1 MNLKTFYHHLKSGF
15 GAGGF
20 DSADLEA
27 RWIVVHVTGATI
39 VDIMATPDT
48 PVTAAQIQAAEDI
61 LKRRL
66 AGEPLSRI
74 FGEREF
80 RGLPFYLSPDTLD
93 PRPDTEVLVEAALAY
108 AATLTEPP
116 RILDMGTGTGCIL
129 LSLLHAL
136 PNAYGVA
143 VDLSPGAVDVA
154 RQNARR
160 HGVESR
166 ADIRCGSWFE
176 PIRADEQFHIIVSN
190 PPYIRESVIESLSPE
205 VKNHD
210 PILALSGGFDG
221 LAAYKAI
228 MGDLKKHLFSGG
240 RAFFE
245 IGFDQAEDLARL
257 VDDSHA
263 TLIRTQADYGGNPR
277 VVEITYGEN

>member
-1 MNLKTFYHHLKSGF
+1 MSIGLFYRDIKHQL
-15 GAGGF
+15 GAGGVN
-20 DSADLEA
+20 SADLEA
-27 RWIVVHVTGATI
+27 RWIVAHVTGATMADI
-39 VDIMATPDT
+39 VAAPDT
-48 PVTAAQIQAAEDI
+48 PVTAAQFQAAEDI

-74 FGEREF
+74 FGMREF
-80 RGLPFYLSPDTLD
+80 RGLSFSLSPDTLD
-93 PRPDTEVLVEAALAY
+93 PRPDTEVLVEAVLAY

-116 RILDMGTGTGCIL
+116 RILDLGTGTGCIL
-129 LSLLHAL
+129 ISLLHAI

-143 VDLSPGAVDVA
+143 VDLSPGAVDAA

-190 PPYIRESVIESLSPE
+190 PPYIREAVIESLSPE

-210 PILALSGGFDG
+210 PILALSGGIDG
-221 LAAYKAI
+221 LAAYKVI

-257 VDDSHA
+257 VGDSHA

>member
-1 MNLKTFYHHLKSGF
+1 VSTDALYRRLKAVL
-15 GAGGF
+15 AEGGV
-20 DSADLEA
+20 DSAPLEA
-27 RWIVVHVTGATI
+27 RWIVTHVTGRTMA
-39 VDIMATPDT
+39 DILAAPDT
-48 PVTAAQIQAAEDI
+48 PVTDEQRGAAEEI
-61 LKRRL
+61 LTRRL

-74 FGEREF
+74 FGAREF
-80 RGLPFYLSPDTLD
+80 RGLSFELSPDTLD
-93 PRPDTEVLVEAALAY
+93 PRPDTEVLVERALAY
-108 AATLTEPP
+108 AATVPGPL
-116 RILDMGTGTGCIL
+116 RILDLGTGTGCIL
-129 LSLLHAL
+129 IALLHVL
-136 PNAYGVA
+136 PGATGVA
-143 VDLSPGAVDVA
+143 VDLSPGAA
-154 RQNARR
+154 EMAKRNARAN
-160 HGVESR
+160 GVETR
-166 ADIRCGSWFE
+166 MDVRCGSWFE
-176 PIRADEQFHIIVSN
+176 PVRADETFHIIVSN

-210 PILALSGGFDG
+210 PILALSGGIDG

-228 MGDLKKHLFSGG
+228 LRDLKKHLFPGG